1 MTLRFKPEVPEAFD
15 VFKAVAEN
23 ESQKRMR
30 EMMTDNARTLCIG
43 EMKDISEQEGIELH
57 TLVPYSPESNG

>member
-1 MTLRFKPEVPEAFD
+1 MTLRLKSEVLEAFE

-23 ESQKRMR
+23 ESQKGMR
-30 EMMTDNARTLCIG
+30 EIMTDNARKLCMG
-43 EMKDISEQEGIELH
+43 EMMDISEQEGIELH

>member
-1 MTLRFKPEVPEAFD
+1 MTLRLKSKVPEAFE

-30 EMMTDNARTLCIG
+30 EIMTDNARKLCMG
-43 EMKDISEQEGIELH
+43 EMKDNCEQEGIELH
-57 TLVPYSPESNG
+57 TLIPYNPESNG